1 MIMYDITTLPDN
13 FQLVLRPNISLSR
26 QGFTILMVLFAA
38 ICLVAGGFFLAIGA
52 WPVFGFFGLDIL
64 LLYWAFRV
72 NYRRGRRYEMLEMRD
87 GRLVLSKVTPGG
99 QVRDWAFDPYWVRI
113 RLEKNRVDPDIP
125 GDLFLSSHGQKVT
138 LGGFLAPEERG
149 SLAATLE
156 RTLSEFRT
164 RHA

>member
-1 MIMYDITTLPDN
+1 MYYITTLPDN

-72 NYRRGRRYEMLEMRD
+72 NYRRGRRYETPRF
-87 GRLVLSKVTPGG
+87 GR
-99 QVRDWAFDPYWVRI
+99 
-113 RLEKNRVDPDIP
+113 
-125 GDLFLSSHGQKVT
+125 
-138 LGGFLAPEERG
+138 
-149 SLAATLE
+149 
-156 RTLSEFRT
+156 
-164 RHA
+164 